1 MGVLSVTSDDDIR
14 IDAVRARIHAV
25 FAGTNRLLGGAAG
38 KQAAE
43 VRQLVSA
50 LAAVGLGEDAVEVEG
65 VRIETGSG
73 ALKLGQSALV
83 QVVVTSPN
91 ERIADV
97 LGLLSSQN
105 GVTVERIE
113 WVYDGFEASLPA
125 TADAMVKARRKA
137 DAIAAAA
144 GLVVTGPLVAGAMT
158 SGDRLMLSPAGIAV
172 RVRGLHAHNR
182 PAEAATAG
190 ARVALNITGAERAQ
204 VVRGDWVLHPE
215 IHAPTAMLDAALRLL
230 PGAPVPAPGA
240 GLAVHLHLDRKSTRL
255 NSSH

>member
-1 MGVLSVTSDDDIR
+1 MGVLSVTIDDDIR

-144 GLVVTGPLVAGAMT
+144 GLVVTGVKQVSDSWRMPLREVAF
-158 SGDRLMLSPAGIAV
+158 PAPMAF
-172 RVRGLHAHNR
+172 
-182 PAEAATAG
+182 G
-190 ARVALNITGAERAQ
+190 ARAS
-204 VVRGDWVLHPE
+204 
-215 IHAPTAMLDAALRLL
+215 AADSMDFGVEVSSSTTL
-230 PGAPVPAPGA
+230 G
-240 GLAVHLHLDRKSTRL
+240 VHLTVEFEIGERD
-255 NSSH
+255 SSPSATGS

>member
-1 MGVLSVTSDDDIR
+1 MGVLSVTIDDDIR

-25 FAGTNRLLGGAAG
+25 FAGTSRLLGGAAG

-144 GLVVTGPLVAGAMT
+144 GLVVTGVKQVSDSWRMPLREVAF
-158 SGDRLMLSPAGIAV
+158 PAPMAF
-172 RVRGLHAHNR
+172 
-182 PAEAATAG
+182 G
-190 ARVALNITGAERAQ
+190 ARASAADSMDFGVEVSSSTTLGVHLTVEFEIGERDSSPSATGA
-204 VVRGDWVLHPE
+204 
-215 IHAPTAMLDAALRLL
+215 
-230 PGAPVPAPGA
+230 
-240 GLAVHLHLDRKSTRL
+240 
-255 NSSH
+255 

>member
-1 MGVLSVTSDDDIR
+1 MGVLSVTIDDDIR

-144 GLVVTGPLVAGAMT
+144 GLVVTGVKQGSDSWRMPLREVAF
-158 SGDRLMLSPAGIAV
+158 
-172 RVRGLHAHNR
+172 
-182 PAEAATAG
+182 AAPMAFG
-190 ARVALNITGAERAQ
+190 ARAS
-204 VVRGDWVLHPE
+204 
-215 IHAPTAMLDAALRLL
+215 AADSMDFGVEVSSSTTL
-230 PGAPVPAPGA
+230 G
-240 GLAVHLHLDRKSTRL
+240 VHLTVEFEIGERD
-255 NSSH
+255 SSPSATES

>member
-1 MGVLSVTSDDDIR
+1 MGVLSVTIDDDIR

-144 GLVVTGPLVAGAMT
+144 GLVVTGVKQVSDSWRMPLREVAF
-158 SGDRLMLSPAGIAV
+158 PAPMAF
-172 RVRGLHAHNR
+172 
-182 PAEAATAG
+182 G
-190 ARVALNITGAERAQ
+190 ARAS
-204 VVRGDWVLHPE
+204 
-215 IHAPTAMLDAALRLL
+215 AADSMDFGVEVSSSTTL
-230 PGAPVPAPGA
+230 G
-240 GLAVHLHLDRKSTRL
+240 VHLTVEFEIGERD
-255 NSSH
+255 SSPSATES

>member
-1 MGVLSVTSDDDIR
+1 MGVLSVTIDDDIR

-144 GLVVTGPLVAGAMT
+144 GLVVTGVKQVSDSWRMPLREVAF
-158 SGDRLMLSPAGIAV
+158 
-172 RVRGLHAHNR
+172 
-182 PAEAATAG
+182 AAPMAFG
-190 ARVALNITGAERAQ
+190 ARAS
-204 VVRGDWVLHPE
+204 
-215 IHAPTAMLDAALRLL
+215 AADSMDFGVEVSSSTTL
-230 PGAPVPAPGA
+230 G
-240 GLAVHLHLDRKSTRL
+240 VHLTVEFEIGERD
-255 NSSH
+255 SSPSATES

>member
-1 MGVLSVTSDDDIR
+1 MGVLSVTIDDDIR

-144 GLVVTGPLVAGAMT
+144 GLVVTGVKQVSDSWRMPLREVAF
-158 SGDRLMLSPAGIAV
+158 PAPMAF
-172 RVRGLHAHNR
+172 
-182 PAEAATAG
+182 G
-190 ARVALNITGAERAQ
+190 ARASAADSMDFGVEVSSSTTLGVHLTVEFEIGERDSSPSATGA
-204 VVRGDWVLHPE
+204 
-215 IHAPTAMLDAALRLL
+215 
-230 PGAPVPAPGA
+230 
-240 GLAVHLHLDRKSTRL
+240 
-255 NSSH
+255 